1 MRVSREHRLALA
13 IALGAI
19 AIWLIGMV
27 VAMRVL
33 APAGSAS
40 GRMVAIFPPTVSEAD
55 ALQAIADARGR
66 TFGQTWF
73 RLGWDVLG
81 DETGFADRLRSRGAW
96 VVTDLPLVPVLAGCG
111 GGAIARDSAR
121 PEQAN

>member
-1 MRVSREHRLALA
+1 
-13 IALGAI
+13 
-19 AIWLIGMV
+19 
-27 VAMRVL
+27 MRVL

-40 GRMVAIFPPTVSEAD
+40 GRMVAIFPPTVSEAH
-55 ALQAIADARGR
+55 ALQAIVDARGR
-66 TFGQTWF
+66 IFGQTWF

-111 GGAIARDSAR
+111 GGAVVGNGAQLRR
-121 PEQAN
+121 TN

>member
-13 IALGAI
+13 IALGVI

-33 APAGSAS
+33 VPAGTVS
-40 GRMVAIFPPTVSEAD
+40 GRMLAVFPPTVSEAQ
-55 ALQAIADARGR
+55 ALRAIADAGGR

-81 DETGFADRLRSRGAW
+81 DEAGFADRLRSRGAW
-96 VVTDLPLVPVLAGCG
+96 VVTDLPLVPILAGCG
-111 GGAIARDSAR
+111 GGAVTGNGTR
-121 PEQAN
+121 PGRTN